1 MNRLRWMVP
10 VFLAVLVLAPCVLAL
25 GWGTPAWA
33 ADEAEA
39 ADGHAVHGA
48 EAEPGLLDI
57 DVASAIVSI
66 IIFLVLL
73 VILTKLAWKPI
84 LNGLQAR
91 EATIRK
97 AVEDAQK
104 ASDEARAMADE
115 YKQKLD
121 AATDEV
127 RKIAEH
133 AKKNAEAI
141 AVRIEQDAKKT
152 AENTVLRATRDIE
165 QAKQTAIDE
174 ILGEV
179 TSIATEAAG
188 RIVKKNLSPEDN
200 ASLVD
205 EIVREFSASE
215 EGKAG

>member
-1 MNRLRWMVP
+1 MNRLHWMLP
-10 VFLAVLVLAPCVLAL
+10 VFLAMLVLAPCVVAL
-25 GWGTPAWA
+25 GWGSPAWA
-33 ADEAEA
+33 AEDA
-39 ADGHAVHGA
+39 HGA
-48 EAEPGLLDI
+48 EAEAQPGLISLDL
-57 DVASAIVSI
+57 ASAIVSI
-66 IIFLVLL
+66 IVFLVLL
-73 VILTKLAWKPI
+73 ALLTKLAWKPI
-84 LNGLQAR
+84 LSGLQAR

-115 YKQKLD
+115 YQKKLD
-121 AATDEV
+121 TATDDA

-141 AVRIEQDAKKT
+141 AVRIEKDAKKT

-179 TSIATEAAG
+179 TSIATEAAA
-188 RIVKKNLSPEDN
+188 RIVKKNLTAEDN

-205 EIVREFSASE
+205 EIVREFSASD